1 MALGD
6 DYITVAQLKTRLGVT
21 DATDDTLFTG
31 AVAAAT
37 DGINHVCARDF
48 QKAASATARRYKP
61 TSSDLVIVDDFH
73 TTTGLVVKTDDDDD
87 GTYETT
93 IDSADY
99 ELDPIDGIVNGETG
113 WPYMGICLVDGS
125 CWPRGRRHTVQITA
139 QWGWNAVPTS
149 ITEAAYV
156 LAEDLAKLRETAF
169 GIGGFGEFGRI
180 RARENPHVAMLI
192 NDYRRGSSR
201 GLLLVG

>member
-21 DATDDTLFTG
+21 DDDDDTLFAG

-37 DGINHVCARDF
+37 DGINHTCERDF
-48 QKAASATARRYKP
+48 QQAATVSARRYKP
-61 TSSDLVIVDDFH
+61 TASDLVIVDDFF
-73 TTTGLVVKTDDDDD
+73 TTTGLLVKTDDGDD

-93 IDSADY
+93 ISSADY

-113 WPYMGICLVDGS
+113 WPYSAIRLVDGS
-125 CWPRGRRHTVQITA
+125 CWPRGRRHTIQITA
-139 QWGWNAVPTS
+139 RWGWATVPRLV
-149 ITEAAYV
+149 TEAAYV
-156 LAEDLAKLRETAF
+156 LAEDLAKLRDTAF
-169 GIGGFGEFGRI
+169 GVGGFGEFGRI

-192 NDYRRGSSR
+192 NDYRRGTSR